1 MWLSPGM
8 KPTAILLSVGC
19 GLSSST
25 RDQGGAGQS
34 LGGARLH
41 GQPLLGQRVEEKRR
55 PGAAQLTVGTSVC
68 VTMAWTPV
76 LLVLLSYCTG
86 RDRPRRNWQLSKS
99 LFLSQHLDK
108 FLPVS
113 CPINHTVLAGSLS
126 QPVLTQRPS
135 LCISGII
142 HQTHLHLQH
151 WVQCW

>member
-76 LLVLLSYCTG
+76 LLVFLSHGTI
-86 RDRPRRNWQLSKS
+86 RDRPQGHKTALQLVSAPLSHSLRNFTL
-99 LFLSQHLDK
+99 
-108 FLPVS
+108 LPAHH
-113 CPINHTVLAGSLS
+113 P
-126 QPVLTQRPS
+126 
-135 LCISGII
+135 
-142 HQTHLHLQH
+142 
-151 WVQCW
+151 